1 MRTLLA
7 RWATRLVAVV
17 TTAFVMAVVTAAPA
31 SAHTLSGP
39 KPTNYRASIVSV
51 TPAAPGV
58 TIRVIDL
65 GAKLELTNR
74 SGTEVIVLGYEG
86 EQYLR
91 IGPAG
96 VFENLHSSATY
107 VNRSLKGG
115 VIPDGVDTKPDA
127 APKWRKVSGGH
138 SARWHDHRAH
148 RMQPGLPPQVASD
161 PGAFHHIGVDHVKF
175 VHDGTTSDA
184 TLTLDWVPGPSG
196 VPWIPVIVVS
206 FLLGLAAV
214 LVARMWRVLA
224 LLLGTLVIV
233 DAAHAI
239 AYEIARPGSNA
250 AKALQ
255 FVGGTFVSI
264 LVWLAVVPTVIGVWR
279 RRPEALYG
287 VVFVSLMVALV
298 GGVSDLSSLWHSQ
311 LPSTGP
317 HVLTRLEIALVLGIG
332 GGVALGALARI
343 AFAERV
349 TPAGARNGRDPT
361 TWLSMLVV
369 GLDDSE
375 LRRIAAELD
384 VDEVLSAALPELAAR
399 LQACP
404 GVCHDG
410 ALVLDIAADD
420 ETRRHR
426 WSIVRRDDHLVAV
439 PEPVTPAVA
448 ELAVTFPVMLQLLAG
463 ALTLDAAVASGR
475 VELKGDTAVLALV
488 ARHFSEDG
496 DGAAATAADPPSDR
510 ASAS

>member
-7 RWATRLVAVV
+7 RGATRLVVIVTMVVV
-17 TTAFVMAVVTAAPA
+17 TAVVTAAPA

-39 KPTNYRASIVSV
+39 KPTNYRATIVSV

-74 SGTEVIVLGYEG
+74 SGSEVTVLGYEG

-127 APKWRKVSGGH
+127 APRWHKISDGH

-184 TLTLDWVPGPSG
+184 TLALDWVPGPSG
-196 VPWIPVIVVS
+196 VPWIPVIIGS
-206 FLLGLAAV
+206 FLLGLAAA
-214 LVARMWRVLA
+214 LVARLWAMLA
-224 LLLGTLVIV
+224 WLLGTLVVV
-233 DAAHAI
+233 DATHAI
-239 AYEIARPGSNA
+239 AYEIARPGSNV
-250 AKALQ
+250 AKAVQ

-264 LVWLAVVPTVIGVWR
+264 LVWLAAVPTVIGLWR
-279 RRPEALYG
+279 RRSEALYG
-287 VVFVSLMVALV
+287 ALFVGLMVALV
-298 GGVSDLSSLWHSQ
+298 GGASDLSSLWHSQ
-311 LPSTGP
+311 LPSAGP
-317 HVLTRLEIALVLGIG
+317 HVLSRLEVALDLGIG
-332 GGVALGALARI
+332 GGLALGALARI
-343 AFAERV
+343 AFAERASR
-349 TPAGARNGRDPT
+349 AGAPTERDPAK
-361 TWLSMLVV
+361 WLSMLVV
-369 GLDDSE
+369 GLDESE

-384 VDEVLSAALPELAAR
+384 VYEVLSAALPELAAR

-404 GVCHDG
+404 GVCNGG

-420 ETRRHR
+420 ETRRHP
-426 WSIVRRDDHLVAV
+426 WSIVRRDDNLVAV
-439 PEPVTPAVA
+439 PERVTPAVA

-463 ALTLDAAVASGR
+463 VLTLETAVATGR
-475 VELKGDTAVLALV
+475 VMVRGDTTVVALV
-488 ARHFSEDG
+488 ARHFSEEG
-496 DGAAATAADPPSDR
+496 HAGATAANAPTDR

>member
-1 MRTLLA
+1 MLA
-7 RWATRLVAVV
+7 RVAVRLAAV
-17 TTAFVMAVVTAAPA
+17 LAMASALAVATAAPA

-39 KPTNYRASIVSV
+39 KPSNYRARIVSV

-58 TIRVIDL
+58 TIRVVDL

-74 SGTEVIVLGYEG
+74 STTDVIVLGYEG
-86 EQYLR
+86 EQYRR
-91 IGPAG
+91 IGPGG

-115 VIPDGVDTKPDA
+115 VIPDGVDTNPDA
-127 APKWRKVSGGH
+127 VPQWRKISDGH

-161 PGAFHHIGVDHVKF
+161 PGAFHHVGVDHVKF

-184 TLTLDWVPGPSG
+184 TLALDWVPGPSG

-206 FLLGLAAV
+206 FLLGLAAA
-214 LVARMWRVLA
+214 LIARLWRALA
-224 LLLGTLVIV
+224 LLVGVLVIV
-233 DAAHAI
+233 DAAHSI
-239 AYEIARPGSNA
+239 AYEIARPGSNLT
-250 AKALQ
+250 KAVQ

-264 LVWLAVVPTVIGVWR
+264 LVWLAAVPTVIGLWR

-287 VVFVSLMVALV
+287 AVFVGLMIALV

-311 LPSTGP
+311 LPTAGP
-317 HVLTRLEIALVLGIG
+317 HALTRLEVALVLGIG
-332 GGVALGALARI
+332 GGAAVGALARI
-343 AFAERV
+343 AFAERA
-349 TPAGARNGRDPT
+349 TRAGAAKERDT
-361 TWLSMLVV
+361 AKWLSMLVV
-369 GLDDSE
+369 GLDDAE

-384 VDEVLSAALPELAAR
+384 VDEVLAAALPELAAR
-399 LQACP
+399 LQVSP
-404 GVCHDG
+404 DVGNGG

-420 ETRRHR
+420 EKHRHP
-426 WSIVRRDDHLVAV
+426 WSIVRRDGNLVAV
-439 PEPVTPAVA
+439 PERVTPAVA

-463 ALTLDAAVASGR
+463 VLTLETAVATGR
-475 VELKGDTAVLALV
+475 VVPAGDATVVALM
-488 ARHFSEDG
+488 APHFAERG
-496 DGAAATAADPPSDR
+496 ATAPTAAGPPSDR